1 MMKRLLVVPIML
13 LALCSLGFGQDLAQQ
28 LQDVSV
34 TVKSGMSEGSGVLI
48 TRNIKTDGDKVEKIN
63 FVWTAGHVIDNLRS
77 VRTIIRQGK
86 PVQVVEF
93 KDVQIVQELVEQ
105 GRRVGEIKMDAK
117 VLKFSHSENGE
128 DLALLMVRKK
138 NFVDK
143 NSVFLDSDDPVSIGK
158 ELYHVGSLLGQ
169 QGSNSMTRG
178 IMSQIGRVLNLGSG
192 DGVIF
197 DQTTVTA
204 FPGSSGGG
212 VFLTERSGDDAGK
225 YVGMLVRGAGE
236 TFNFIVPVRRMRK
249 WAREQDVL
257 WALDEKEA
265 SPSYD
270 EILHLPIESSGTGSV
285 VKGEKRV
292 LTKDSQTFPVLIHQ
306 PKIDDKEYYLKIG
319 VLDFH

>member
-1 MMKRLLVVPIML
+1 MMKRLLLVPIML

-48 TRNIKTDGDKVEKIN
+48 TRNIKTDGDKVE
-63 FVWTAGHVIDNLRS
+63 
-77 VRTIIRQGK
+77 
-86 PVQVVEF
+86 
-93 KDVQIVQELVEQ
+93 
-105 GRRVGEIKMDAK
+105 
-117 VLKFSHSENGE
+117 NGE

-143 NSVFLDSDDPVSIGK
+143 NAVFLDSDDPVSIGK

>member
-1 MMKRLLVVPIML
+1 MKRLLFVPVML

-34 TVKSGMSEGSGVLI
+34 TVKAGRSEGSGVLI
-48 TRNIKTDGDKVEKIN
+48 TRNVKTTGDKIEKIN

-77 VRTIIRQGK
+77 VRTIIREGK
-86 PVQVVEF
+86 PIQVVEF

-138 NFVDK
+138 NFVD
-143 NSVFLDSDDPVSIGK
+143 NNAVFLSSDEPVSIGQ

-212 VFLTERSGDDAGK
+212 VFLTERSKDDAGK

-236 TFNFIVPVRRMRK
+236 TFTFIVPVRRMRK
-249 WAREQDVL
+249 WAREQNVL
-257 WALDEKEA
+257 WALDVKE
-265 SPSYD
+265 STPSYAA
-270 EILHLPIESSGTGSV
+270 ILKLPIEGSSEGAQA
-285 VKGEKRV
+285 KGETKA
-292 LTKDSQTFPVLIHQ
+292 LTKDSQTFPVLIHR
-306 PKIDDKEYYLKIG
+306 PKVDNKEYYLKTG
-319 VLDFH
+319 LLDFH

>member
-1 MMKRLLVVPIML
+1 MKKSLLVFVAWM
-13 LALCSLGFGQDLAQQ
+13 ARVATAVSQDLAQQ
-28 LQDVSV
+28 LQDVSG
-34 TVKSGMSEGSGVLI
+34 TVQAGRSEGSGVLI
-48 TRNIKTDGDKVEKIN
+48 TRNVKTTGDKVEKIN
-63 FVWTAGHVIDNLRS
+63 FVWTAAHVIDNLRS
-77 VRTIIRQGK
+77 VRTIIRQGR
-86 PVQVVEF
+86 PVQLVEF
-93 KDVQIVQELVEQ
+93 KDVQVVQELVEQ
-105 GRRVGEIKMDAK
+105 GRKVGELRMDAK
-117 VLKFSHSENGE
+117 VLKYSHSENGE

-143 NSVFLDSDDPVSIGK
+143 NAGFISSDEPVAIGK

-212 VFLTERSGDDAGK
+212 VFLTERGGDDAGK

-249 WAREQDVL
+249 WSRQQGVL
-257 WALDEKEA
+257 WAMDETVA
-265 SPSYD
+265 TPSYS
-270 EILHLPIESSGTGSV
+270 EILQLPIEGASASSV
-285 VKGEKRV
+285 AKGEK
-292 LTKDSQTFPVLIHQ
+292 KSISEDSAKFPTLIQ
-306 PKIDDKEYYLKIG
+306 IRKKPQSNASE
-319 VLDFH
+319 